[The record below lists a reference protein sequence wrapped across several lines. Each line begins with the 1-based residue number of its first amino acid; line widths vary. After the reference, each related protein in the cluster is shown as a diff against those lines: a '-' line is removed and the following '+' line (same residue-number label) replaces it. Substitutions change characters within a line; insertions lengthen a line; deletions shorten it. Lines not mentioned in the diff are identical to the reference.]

1 MITRDQYRTLTL
13 FFVLFFILT
22 GISMNGQKKL
32 YDPPV
37 QVWKPIQDKVYLQD
51 SGIRIKTDKSVE
63 AVASFKGNSFAVM
76 DGKLYTIEGNKLHPA
91 KDALPGINRLMEEGG
106 KLWALTGNG
115 LYLFKD
121 EKWKRFDDRDY
132 VDMCMHMGVL
142 HAATME
148 DIYKLSDGKFVNIK
162 PEGGYNTSDITMIME
177 DGSQVHAD
185 PVRLGPIKRI
195 ESYSNT
201 LYVLRPGQLVLLD
214 NTFVNTDFIDWGIW
228 PSKDMRDML
237 SYGSKLFV
245 STERGLGMLRGASL
259 FILKGE
265 DGLPYENTTV
275 LKKGF
280 DNDIWIGTT
289 KGAIRMLDG
298 EWQYFAADH
307 WLPGNNVHDIAV
319 GKDEVIVATDAGIG
333 IIKYEPFT
341 LRKKVDYYE
350 QMINDWGFKRMGFIH
365 ILYKKDGKWIREI
378 SDNDGGHTA
387 PYLAAMSFK
396 YAVTGDEEA
405 RREAVD
411 AFKAMLWLERIT
423 PIDGYVARAIYSPDG
438 DEDKM
443 SLHGSGGLPAKWHK
457 TKDGKW
463 YWKGD
468 TSSDEII
475 AHFFSVTIFYELA
488 AEGKDKE
495 MAREHIQRIA
505 SYIMDNGWMLIGMD
519 GKPTRWGRWNPEYLL
534 RPYGYQDRGVNGLEA
549 LAFMRAAYSVTG
561 DKKYEEGYQ
570 QLVKWGY
577 RHNTIRQKNTFPP
590 ADIAPWDDDLAYQAY
605 YTLMRYIKDPVD
617 LSAYMRSIARTWEV
631 KRIEHYPLFN
641 FGYGAI
647 SGNDCEQDQSAKFLR
662 DYQLDCILYNYRNS
676 YRDDLYIPKGYRS
689 YETGTRPLS
698 PRETQVSRSSRTF
711 MTYDGGSNGN
721 VVREPTDFILFYWMG
736 RYHGMIGAPET
747 TDVKLTSVKPLKK
760 GEHFGAEP
768 YNGPKRPKLY

>member
-1 MITRDQYRTLTL
+1 
-13 FFVLFFILT
+13 
-22 GISMNGQKKL
+22 
-32 YDPPV
+32 
-37 QVWKPIQDKVYLQD
+37 
-51 SGIRIKTDKSVE
+51 
-63 AVASFKGNSFAVM
+63 
-76 DGKLYTIEGNKLHPA
+76 
-91 KDALPGINRLMEEGG
+91 
-106 KLWALTGNG
+106 
-115 LYLFKD
+115 
-121 EKWKRFDDRDY
+121 
-132 VDMCMHMGVL
+132 
-142 HAATME
+142 
-148 DIYKLSDGKFVNIK
+148 
-162 PEGGYNTSDITMIME
+162 
-177 DGSQVHAD
+177 
-185 PVRLGPIKRI
+185 
-195 ESYSNT
+195 
-201 LYVLRPGQLVLLD
+201 
-214 NTFVNTDFIDWGIW
+214 
-228 PSKDMRDML
+228 
-237 SYGSKLFV
+237 
-245 STERGLGMLRGASL
+245 
-259 FILKGE
+259 
-265 DGLPYENTTV
+265 
-275 LKKGF
+275 
-280 DNDIWIGTT
+280 
-289 KGAIRMLDG
+289 MLDG

-319 GKDEVIVATDAGIG
+319 GKDEVIVVTDAGIG

-341 LRKKVDYYE
+341 LRKKVDHYE
-350 QMINDWGFKRMGFIH
+350 QMINTWGFKRLGFIH
-365 ILYKKDGKWIREI
+365 TLYKKDGKWIREI

-423 PIDGYVARAIYSPDG
+423 PIDGYVARAIYSPVG

-534 RPYGYQDRGVNGLEA
+534 RPYGYHDRGVNGLEA

-577 RHNTIRQKNTFPP
+577 RENTIRQKNTFPP

-617 LSAYMRSIARTWEV
+617 LSAYMRSLARTWEV
-631 KRIEHYPLFN
+631 KRIEHYPLYN

-647 SGNDCEQDQSAKFLR
+647 SGNDCEQEQSAKFLR

-676 YRDDLYIPKGYRS
+676 YRDDLFIPKGYRS

-698 PRETQVSRSSRTF
+698 PRETEVSRSSRTF

-721 VVREPTDFILFYWMG
+721 VVREPTDFILFYWLG
-736 RYHGMIGAPET
+736 RYHGLIGAPGT
-747 TDVKLTSVKPLKK
+747 TDVKLTSVKPPKK